1 MKKLFPLLLI
11 MLIVFASCRKEDPD
25 PAGNEVTPAMAR
37 DTLYYIMK
45 QWYYWYN
52 LMPSVTKEN
61 YADPYEL
68 IEALRYKEID
78 RWSRVIDYDESNA
91 IMAGG
96 FVGHGIRIGLDES
109 DKARIAMIFNNS
121 PLYAHGVRRGW
132 IVKKINDFDVAA
144 VLLSQ
149 DAAAYNTMLGASSI
163 TVTNTFLFQKPDGS
177 EVTISSTKASFTINT
192 VILYDTLQLKSGV
205 NHEKVVTGHLV
216 LESFWEPTV
225 SELATA
231 FTYFQ
236 SVGAKDLI
244 LDLRYNTGGLLNI
257 SQQLASYIAG
267 NGLTGTAFATLQYND
282 KHQSQNSTFKFLTT
296 AHPLS
301 VSRIIVIT
309 TRMTAS
315 ASELVMNG
323 LSPHISVISVG
334 DTTDGKPVG
343 MNGWPCAK
351 KYYFW
356 PITFKVVNS
365 LNQGDFYDGFAP
377 NKIAVDDITHD
388 FNDKNELCLS
398 EAIRYLETGSFSAKN
413 AFGTSPVFRRSVQFS
428 ERPSWINN
436 TFVLEKK

>member
-11 MLIVFASCRKEDPD
+11 ILALLGSCEKDDPE
-25 PAGNEVTPAMAR
+25 PAGTEVTPSMAR
-37 DTLYYIMK
+37 DSLYYIMRD
-45 QWYYWYN
+45 WYYWYN
-52 LMPSVTKEN
+52 LMPSITKEN
-61 YADPYEL
+61 YDDPYQL
-68 IEALRYKEID
+68 LEALRYKELD
-78 RWSRVIDYDESNA
+78 RWSSVQDYDKSTA
-91 IMAGG
+91 VMAGG

-109 DKARIAMIFNNS
+109 DRARIAMIYNNA
-121 PLYAHGVRRGW
+121 PLFAQGVRRGW

-149 DAAAYNTMLGASSI
+149 DAAAYNTMFGASS
-163 TVTNTFLFQKPDGS
+163 TAVTNTFLFQKPDGS
-177 EVTISSTKASFTINT
+177 EVTISSAKASFTINT
-192 VILYDTLQLKSGV
+192 VILYDTLHLKSGA
-205 NHEKVVTGHLV
+205 NNEKVVTGHLV

-225 SELATA
+225 NELATA
-231 FTYFQ
+231 FSYFQ

-244 LDLRYNTGGLLNI
+244 LDLRYNGGGFLNV

-267 NGLTGTAFATLQYND
+267 NGLAGTTFAKLQYND
-282 KHQSQNSTFKFLTT
+282 KRQSQNSTYKFLTT
-296 AHPLS
+296 SYPLS
-301 VSRIIVIT
+301 VSRVMVIT

-315 ASELVMNG
+315 ASELVMNA
-323 LSPHISVISVG
+323 LNPHISVVSIG

-365 LNQGDFYDGFAP
+365 LDQGDFFEGFIP
-377 NKIAVDDITHD
+377 NKIAIDDITHD
-388 FNDKNELCLS
+388 FNDKNEQCLS
-398 EAIRYLETGSFSAKN
+398 EAIRYLETGAFSAKN

-436 TFVLEKK
+436 TFVLDK